1 MSFSIDVKES
11 PQHDKAQ
18 SDQKEQF
25 NSNIKSIQKKFA
37 DLLTSTRKSLKEQQV
52 DLLDLVAHLMGFS
65 LFSAVL
71 VKQEALLA
79 DRCRDLENADSID
92 RIFVIL
98 SPFWSF
104 LDYEILEAIIDEFGT
119 DNDHSNLRQ
128 YVKDLKKA
136 LSQVEPGT
144 LTIKEDTYI
153 KLYVKLDTDV
163 NEALRRYRDI
173 KATIA
178 RIFGV
183 EVYALQL
190 CSVED
195 GCIELIFRYPKVAAD
210 TVLPLSEDKQS
221 ELAWMAPTVLSV
233 VAEGSGY
240 RSIVIFKVCK
250 KLS

>member
-1 MSFSIDVKES
+1 MNFGFSVLDLTASSKVRYNNLKVYITYIFSNAYHTVKLGCVRGRFFPRSVLSFSIDVKES
-11 PQHDKAQ
+11 PQHDKPQ

-37 DLLTSTRKSLKEQQV
+37 DLLTSTRKSLKEKQV

-128 YVKDLKKA
+128 YVIDLKK
-136 LSQVEPGT
+136 P
-144 LTIKEDTYI
+144 
-153 KLYVKLDTDV
+153 
-163 NEALRRYRDI
+163 
-173 KATIA
+173 
-178 RIFGV
+178 
-183 EVYALQL
+183 
-190 CSVED
+190 
-195 GCIELIFRYPKVAAD
+195 FR
-210 TVLPLSEDKQS
+210 
-221 ELAWMAPTVLSV
+221 M
-233 VAEGSGY
+233 
-240 RSIVIFKVCK
+240 
-250 KLS
+250 

>member
-1 MSFSIDVKES
+1 
-11 PQHDKAQ
+11 
-18 SDQKEQF
+18 
-25 NSNIKSIQKKFA
+25 
-37 DLLTSTRKSLKEQQV
+37 
-52 DLLDLVAHLMGFS
+52 MGFS

-119 DNDHSNLRQ
+119 DNDHSNLSQ

-136 LSQVEPGT
+136 LSHVEPGT
-144 LTIKEDTYI
+144 LAIKEDTYI

-190 CSVED
+190 CSVSKS
-195 GCIELIFRYPKVAAD
+195 GCRHSASSF
-210 TVLPLSEDKQS
+210 
-221 ELAWMAPTVLSV
+221 
-233 VAEGSGY
+233 
-240 RSIVIFKVCK
+240 
-250 KLS
+250 